1 MPKPYSY
8 DFRQKVIEAIELDGL
23 KKCEASELFNISR
36 NTINLWLQRKAQTGD
51 VRALPNRPP
60 GNNHKITDWEE
71 FRAFAKTHG
80 DKTQVEMAQL
90 WQGEISDRTI
100 SRALKKIGFTRKKTR
115 VAKLAGVAVL
125 QEQLSKHQESGENEV
140 VELDGGDESPVV
152 FAMLSKTQAQQ
163 RLADQ
168 PRTLLT

>member
-1 MPKPYSY
+1 M
-8 DFRQKVIEAIELDGL
+8 L
-23 KKCEASELFNISR
+23 
-36 NTINLWLQRKAQTGD
+36 
-51 VRALPNRPP
+51 
-60 GNNHKITDWEE
+60 
-71 FRAFAKTHG
+71 AFF
-80 DKTQVEMAQL
+80 
-90 WQGEISDRTI
+90 S
-100 SRALKKIGFTRKKTR
+100 R

-168 PRTLLT
+168 PRRLLT